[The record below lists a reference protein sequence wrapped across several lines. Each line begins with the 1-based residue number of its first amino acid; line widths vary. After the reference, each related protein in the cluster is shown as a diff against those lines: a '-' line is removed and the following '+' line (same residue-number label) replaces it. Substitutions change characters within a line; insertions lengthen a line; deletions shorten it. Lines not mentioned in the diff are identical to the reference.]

1 MAHGRESELMVTI
14 AFIMNQVKNS
24 QLSPTQ
30 IKAKIFNRRP
40 RFQLYLEVTA
50 GQAKIAV
57 FMSDKL

>member
-1 MAHGRESELMVTI
+1 MAHGRESELMVTF
-14 AFIMNQVKNS
+14 AFIMNLVKKS
-24 QLSPTQ
+24 
-30 IKAKIFNRRP
+30 KIPPNQFSANVFNRRP